1 MTVAGKNLI
10 RPIYDFLFVINL
22 FHCLLW
28 AGIEDLGSW
37 LAFVSNELMAK
48 SKSRNE
54 TNHLKLTPHLPDRFV
69 KDATIVKYGM
79 GQQLQ
84 VYFTKFSIFLQANY
98 KCSNVVGFDSIT
110 MPGRKFLQENV
121 SLQVCKS
128 SSNGTVWQQFPSF
141 VACTIF

>member
-48 SKSRNE
+48 SKKQKWNQPFKAYTAPSR
-54 TNHLKLTPHLPDRFV
+54 PIR
-69 KDATIVKYGM
+69 
-79 GQQLQ
+79 
-84 VYFTKFSIFLQANY
+84 
-98 KCSNVVGFDSIT
+98 
-110 MPGRKFLQENV
+110 
-121 SLQVCKS
+121 
-128 SSNGTVWQQFPSF
+128 
-141 VACTIF
+141 